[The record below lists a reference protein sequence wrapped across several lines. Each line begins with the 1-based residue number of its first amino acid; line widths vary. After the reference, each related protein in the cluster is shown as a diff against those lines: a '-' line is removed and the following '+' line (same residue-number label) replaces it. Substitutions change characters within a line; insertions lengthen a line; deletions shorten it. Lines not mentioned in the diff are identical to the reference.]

1 MTSERSESLPE
12 PGPVPASTPTPTPVP
27 SVTSLRAA
35 IAGQRRIVQVGALL
49 MLAALVIC
57 AAIGEAAIGAFLAIG
72 ILLAITNAVFT
83 ELSMARMVASGELLS
98 KKQFA
103 ASAMMRLGAVSLG
116 GFGLVV
122 LFWPDGVAV
131 LFGLA
136 VFQVMTLLLQG
147 IPLLKE
153 LHKV

>member
-1 MTSERSESLPE
+1 MPE
-12 PGPVPASTPTPTPVP
+12 PGPAPEVDGADQPTATPTLRDA
-27 SVTSLRAA
+27 VT
-35 IAGQRRIVQVGALL
+35 GQRRIVQVGALFVL
-49 MLAALVIC
+49 GSLVLGVAL
-57 AAIGEAAIGAFLAIG
+57 GESAIGAFFAAGVALAVV
-72 ILLAITNAVFT
+72 NAVLT
-83 ELSMARMVASGELLS
+83 EHSMARMVASGELLS

-103 ASAMMRLGAVSLG
+103 ASSMMRLGAVSLV

-122 LFWPDGVAV
+122 LFWPHGVAV

-136 VFQVMTLLLQG
+136 VFQFATLVLQG

>member
-1 MTSERSESLPE
+1 LSEPGAAATPE
-12 PGPVPASTPTPTPVP
+12 PVIDAAPVDV
-27 SVTSLRAA
+27 SLRAA
-35 IAGQRRIVQVGALL
+35 VQGQRRIVQVGVLL
-49 MLAALVIC
+49 MLVALVGGLGVGS
-57 AAIGEAAIGAFLAIG
+57 AAIGGFLAVGIFLAI
-72 ILLAITNAVFT
+72 ANAVFT
-83 ELSMARMVASGELLS
+83 EHSMARMVASGELLS

-103 ASAMMRLGAVSLG
+103 ASAMMRLGAVSLV

-136 VFQVMTLLLQG
+136 VFQFVTLLLQG

>member
-1 MTSERSESLPE
+1 LTEHEA
-12 PGPVPASTPTPTPVP
+12 GPVPEQPTAADLP
-27 SVTSLRAA
+27 SGPAPSLRSAVT
-35 IAGQRRIVQVGALL
+35 GQRRIVQVGALCAL
-49 MLAALVIC
+49 ASLVVGAALGEP
-57 AAIGEAAIGAFLAIG
+57 AIGLFLAIG
-72 ILLAITNAVFT
+72 VVLAVANAVLT
-83 ELSMARMVASGELLS
+83 EYSMARMVAAGELLS

-103 ASAMMRLGAVSLG
+103 AGAMMRLGAISLV

-136 VFQVMTLLLQG
+136 IFQVMTLLLQG

-153 LHKV
+153 LHKI

>member
-1 MTSERSESLPE
+1 
-12 PGPVPASTPTPTPVP
+12 
-27 SVTSLRAA
+27 
-35 IAGQRRIVQVGALL
+35 
-49 MLAALVIC
+49 MLAALVGRRC
-57 AAIGEAAIGAFLAIG
+57 GLGEPAIGAFFAAGVVLAIV
-72 ILLAITNAVFT
+72 NAVLT
-83 ELSMARMVASGELLS
+83 EHSMARMVASGELLS

-103 ASAMMRLGAVSLG
+103 ASSMMRLGAVSLV

-122 LFWPDGVAV
+122 LFWPHGVAV

-136 VFQVMTLLLQG
+136 VFQFATLVLQG

>member
-1 MTSERSESLPE
+1 LSE
-12 PGPVPASTPTPTPVP
+12 PGAVPVSAQPPAQGADERPDL
-27 SVTSLRAA
+27 SLRAA
-35 IAGQRRIVQVGALL
+35 VTRQRRIVQVGALC
-49 MLAALVIC
+49 AALAFVGGLGL
-57 AAIGEAAIGAFLAIG
+57 GEPAIGAFLAFG
-72 ILLAITNAVFT
+72 VLLAVANAVFT
-83 ELSMARMVASGELLS
+83 EHSMARMVASGELLS

-103 ASAMMRLGAVSLG
+103 AGAMMRLGAISLV

-122 LFWPDGVAV
+122 LFWPKGVAV

-136 VFQVMTLLLQG
+136 IFQVMTLLLQG

>member
-1 MTSERSESLPE
+1 VS
-12 PGPVPASTPTPTPVP
+12 
-27 SVTSLRAA
+27 
-35 IAGQRRIVQVGALL
+35 GQRRIVQVGALCA
-49 MLAALVIC
+49 LAALVVGLG
-57 AAIGEAAIGAFLAIG
+57 IGEPAIGAFLAIG
-72 ILLAITNAVFT
+72 VVLAVANAVLT
-83 ELSMARMVASGELLS
+83 EYSMARMVAAGELLS

-103 ASAMMRLGAVSLG
+103 AGAMMRLGAISLV

-136 VFQVMTLLLQG
+136 IFQVMTLLLQG

>member
-1 MTSERSESLPE
+1 VTSERSESLPE
-12 PGPVPASTPTPTPVP
+12 PGPVPASTPTPAPAP

-57 AAIGEAAIGAFLAIG
+57 TGIGEPAIGAFLAIG
-72 ILLAITNAVFT
+72 ILLAIANAVFT
-83 ELSMARMVASGELLS
+83 EHSMARMVASGELLS

-103 ASAMMRLGAVSLG
+103 ASAMMRLGAVSLV

-153 LHKV
+153 LHKL

>member
-1 MTSERSESLPE
+1 VPE
-12 PGPVPASTPTPTPVP
+12 PGPVPDAVGSDQPAPAP
-27 SVTSLRAA
+27 SLRAA
-35 IAGQRRIVQVGALL
+35 VTGQRRIVQVGALFVL
-49 MLAALVIC
+49 GSLVVGLGL
-57 AAIGEAAIGAFLAIG
+57 GEPAIGAFFAAGVVLAV
-72 ILLAITNAVFT
+72 ANAVLT
-83 ELSMARMVASGELLS
+83 EHSMARMVASGELLS

-103 ASAMMRLGAVSLG
+103 ASSMMRLGAVSLV

-122 LFWPDGVAV
+122 LFWPHGVAV

-136 VFQVMTLLLQG
+136 VFQFATLVLQG

>member
-1 MTSERSESLPE
+1 MSE
-12 PGPVPASTPTPTPVP
+12 PGAVPEGPPP
-27 SVTSLRAA
+27 SLRGALT
-35 IAGQRRIVQVGALL
+35 GQRRIVQVGALCI
-49 MLAALVIC
+49 LAALVIGTGL
-57 AAIGEAAIGAFLAIG
+57 GEPAIGAFLAVG
-72 ILLAITNAVFT
+72 ILLAVANAVFT

-103 ASAMMRLGAVSLG
+103 AGAMMRLGAISLV

-136 VFQVMTLLLQG
+136 IFQVMTLLLQG

>member
-1 MTSERSESLPE
+1 
-12 PGPVPASTPTPTPVP
+12 
-27 SVTSLRAA
+27 LRAA
-35 IAGQRRIVQVGALL
+35 VVGQRRIVQVGALC
-49 MLAALVIC
+49 MLAALVIGTGLG
-57 AAIGEAAIGAFLAIG
+57 APAIGAFLAVG
-72 ILLAITNAVFT
+72 VLLAVVNAVFT
-83 ELSMARMVASGELLS
+83 EHSMARMVASGELLS

-103 ASAMMRLGAVSLG
+103 AGAMMRLGAISLV

-122 LFWPDGVAV
+122 LFWPNGVAV

>member
-1 MTSERSESLPE
+1 LSE
-12 PGPVPASTPTPTPVP
+12 PGAVPVAAGPPPT
-27 SVTSLRAA
+27 LRSS
-35 IAGQRRIVQVGALL
+35 IAGQRRIVQVGALC
-49 MLAALVIC
+49 MV
-57 AAIGEAAIGAFLAIG
+57 AAIVIGTGLGEPAIGAFLAVG
-72 ILLAITNAVFT
+72 VLLAVVNAILT
-83 ELSMARMVASGELLS
+83 EHSMARMVASGELLS
-98 KKQFA
+98 KTQFA
-103 ASAMMRLGAVSLG
+103 AGAMMRLGAISLV

-153 LHKV
+153 LHKI

>member
-12 PGPVPASTPTPTPVP
+12 PGPAPEAVGADQPVAAP
-27 SVTSLRAA
+27 SLRDAV
-35 IAGQRRIVQVGALL
+35 AGQRRIVQVGG
-49 MLAALVIC
+49 LVIL
-57 AAIGEAAIGAFLAIG
+57 ASLVVGVAIDQAAIGAFFAIGVVLAIVN
-72 ILLAITNAVFT
+72 AIMT
-83 ELSMARMVASGELLS
+83 EHSMARMVASGELLS

-103 ASAMMRLGAVSLG
+103 ASSMMRLGAISLV

-122 LFWPDGVAV
+122 LFWPDSVAV

-136 VFQVMTLLLQG
+136 VFQFATLVLQG

>member
-1 MTSERSESLPE
+1 MSE
-12 PGPVPASTPTPTPVP
+12 PGAVPVAAGPPPT
-27 SVTSLRAA
+27 LRAS
-35 IAGQRRIVQVGALL
+35 ITGQRRIVQVGALC
-49 MLAALVIC
+49 MVGALVIGTGL
-57 AAIGEAAIGAFLAIG
+57 GEPAIGAFLAAG
-72 ILLAITNAVFT
+72 VLLAVANAIFT
-83 ELSMARMVASGELLS
+83 EHSMARMVASGELLS

-103 ASAMMRLGAVSLG
+103 AGAMMRLGAISLV

-153 LHKV
+153 LHKI

>member
-1 MTSERSESLPE
+1 MPE
-12 PGPVPASTPTPTPVP
+12 PGPAPEVVGADQPTATPTLRDA
-27 SVTSLRAA
+27 VT
-35 IAGQRRIVQVGALL
+35 GQRRIVQVGALVVL
-49 MLAALVIC
+49 GSLVLGLGL
-57 AAIGEAAIGAFLAIG
+57 GEPAIGAFFAAGVALAVG
-72 ILLAITNAVFT
+72 NAVLT
-83 ELSMARMVASGELLS
+83 EHSMARMVASGELLS

-103 ASAMMRLGAVSLG
+103 ASSMMRLGAVSLV

-122 LFWPDGVAV
+122 LFWPNGVAV

-136 VFQVMTLLLQG
+136 VFQFATLVLQG

>member
-1 MTSERSESLPE
+1 MLDGLSGEALNDGS
-12 PGPVPASTPTPTPVP
+12 GAVPAGPAP
-27 SVTSLRAA
+27 SLRAA
-35 IAGQRRIVQVGALL
+35 VIGQRRIVQVGALCA
-49 MLAALVIC
+49 LAALVGG
-57 AAIGEAAIGAFLAIG
+57 AALGEPAIGAFLAIG
-72 ILLAITNAVFT
+72 VVLAVANAVLT
-83 ELSMARMVASGELLS
+83 EHSMARMVASGELLS

-103 ASAMMRLGAVSLG
+103 AGAMMRLGAISLV

-136 VFQVMTLLLQG
+136 IFQVMTLLLQG

>member
-1 MTSERSESLPE
+1 MTNERSESLPE
-12 PGPVPASTPTPTPVP
+12 PGPAPEVVGADQPMAPPT
-27 SVTSLRAA
+27 LRAA
-35 IAGQRRIVQVGALL
+35 VAGQRRIVQVGALFV
-49 MLAALVIC
+49 LAALVGG
-57 AAIGEAAIGAFLAIG
+57 AAVGQPAIGAFLAAG
-72 ILLAITNAVFT
+72 VVLAIVNAVLT
-83 ELSMARMVASGELLS
+83 EHSMARMVASGELLS

-103 ASAMMRLGAVSLG
+103 ASSMMRLGAVSLV

-122 LFWPDGVAV
+122 LFWPNGVAV

-136 VFQVMTLLLQG
+136 VFQFATLVLQG

>member
-1 MTSERSESLPE
+1 LTENQA
-12 PGPVPASTPTPTPVP
+12 GPAAEQPLVGPPPT
-27 SVTSLRAA
+27 LRAA
-35 IAGQRRIVQVGALL
+35 LTGQRRIVQVGALCAV
-49 MLAALVIC
+49 AALVGG
-57 AAIGEAAIGAFLAIG
+57 AALGESAIGLFLAIG
-72 ILLAITNAVFT
+72 VVLAIANAVLT
-83 ELSMARMVASGELLS
+83 EHSMARMVASGELLS

-103 ASAMMRLGAVSLG
+103 AGAMMRLGAISLV

-136 VFQVMTLLLQG
+136 IFQVMTLLLQG

-153 LHKV
+153 LHKI